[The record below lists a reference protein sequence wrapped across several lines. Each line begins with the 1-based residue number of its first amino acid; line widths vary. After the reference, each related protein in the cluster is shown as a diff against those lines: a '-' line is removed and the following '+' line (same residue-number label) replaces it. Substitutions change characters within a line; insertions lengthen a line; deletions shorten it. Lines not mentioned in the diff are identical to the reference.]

1 MNADALKLFEKHFAK
16 KNLFNNPIFGEYRKT
31 FPFTGDMIGKNYRNI
46 IDFGGI
52 LPRSDAQIV
61 QNVLSKFKM
70 GIISHDTALEE
81 LRYSDPTL
89 EITKIQKEQVDKQK
103 LARALQE

>member
-1 MNADALKLFEKHFAK
+1 
-16 KNLFNNPIFGEYRKT
+16 
-31 FPFTGDMIGKNYRNI
+31 MI
-46 IDFGGI
+46 
-52 LPRSDAQIV
+52 SQ
-61 QNVLSKFKM
+61 
-70 GIISHDTALEE
+70 DTALEE